1 MINSRTFQN
10 FALAL
15 LLGVS
20 GNVVFINHC
29 SAQRSISVS
38 SFLGKVGT
46 TYTKEVRGGASTYGY
61 SGYSVQLL
69 YSEPVNENTEAI
81 VGLGYHVQ
89 NLGFNV
95 SDGSQCCTNTDSI
108 TVRAS
113 YVSLIFGISWFLDE
127 AKKFSLFLAAQ
138 LDNPITNNA
147 TGRRRYYV
155 PLSVDIDTLI
165 NGKLKNYGHFNFIP
179 TIGLNYQRPVN
190 ATYQWGIGCYFQ
202 YGITPQWDDH
212 LRTGEGGIRIFLK
225 RNFIK
230 KIVFEQHSS

>member
-1 MINSRTFQN
+1 MINSRTIQN

-29 SAQRSISVS
+29 SAQRNVSVGP
-38 SFLGKVGT
+38 FLGKVVT
-46 TYTKEVRGGASTYGY
+46 TYGNEVRGSASMNGF
-61 SGYSVQLL
+61 SGYGAQLL
-69 YSEPVNENTEAI
+69 YAEPMTDRSEIT
-81 VGLGYHVQ
+81 VGFGYHVQ

-113 YVSLIFGISWFLDE
+113 YVSLIFGVSWFLDE

-230 KIVFEQHSS
+230 KIVLEQRSS